1 MKIKDFLE
9 LCESD
14 YQTIS
19 VYDKS
24 TYTRKLY
31 HYTQEVMS
39 KYGYFTLL
47 SWKLDGDVL
56 RITTR
61 TEF

>member
-1 MKIKDFLE
+1 MKVKDFLE

-14 YQTIS
+14 YCSIS

-31 HYTQEVMS
+31 HYTQEVMR
-39 KYGYFTLL
+39 KYGYNTLL
-47 SWKLDGDVL
+47 SWKLDNDVL
-56 RITTR
+56 RITVQ